1 MEIKNYTEGDEVK
14 ILELFELV
22 FKQKFSIENWM
33 WRFRHNPAGKHLIK
47 LMWEGDKLIGQYAVS
62 PIIMKVDGHDVLTAH
77 SLSTMT
83 HPDYGGRGI
92 FKQLSTALYDELENN
107 LNCKAI
113 WGFPNNNSHYGFVKS
128 LKWEN
133 LSVLHTLG
141 LDIKKIQKKDIKFK
155 VKTIDKFDE
164 PHSNFINEKIS
175 SFASVYVKK
184 DVEYLNWRFTDKPTT
199 KYWCYEFESD
209 SGKAVIITK
218 FYPTGNNNKYDL
230 NIVDCFMD
238 NYEEIHDYIDF
249 IIKESKLE
257 FHRVSMWTNLF
268 DPNHLLLERQGFVP
282 VLPQTYLAARI
293 HHSMP
298 ELFTNYKNWY
308 ISMSD
313 SDVF

>member
-1 MEIKNYTEGDEVK
+1 MEIKDYKEGDEIK
-14 ILELFELV
+14 ILELFEFV
-22 FKQKFSIENWM
+22 FKQKFTIENWM
-33 WRFRHNPAGKHLIK
+33 WRFRNNPAGKHLIK
-47 LMWEGDKLIGQYAVS
+47 LMWDGDKLIGQYAVS
-62 PIIMKVDGHDVLTAH
+62 PIIMKVDGQDILTAH

-141 LDIKKIQKKDIKFK
+141 LNANKIQPKDINFK
-155 VKTIDKFDE
+155 VQTIDKFNDSHE
-164 PHSNFINEKIS
+164 DFIKEKIT
-175 SFASVYVKK
+175 SFAKVYVKK
-184 DVEYLNWRFTDKPTT
+184 DVSYLNWRFIEKPTT
-199 KYWCYEFESD
+199 TYFCYEFESD
-209 SGKAVIITK
+209 AGKAIIVAK
-218 FYPTGNNNKYDL
+218 FYPIGNTNKYDL
-230 NIVDCFMD
+230 NLVDCFMD
-238 NYEEIHDYIDF
+238 NYEEIHDYIHF
-249 IIKESKLE
+249 IIEDSKLE
-257 FHRVSMWTNLF
+257 FERISIWTNLF

-293 HHSMP
+293 HPSMP
-298 ELFTNYKNWY
+298 NLFSNYKNWH